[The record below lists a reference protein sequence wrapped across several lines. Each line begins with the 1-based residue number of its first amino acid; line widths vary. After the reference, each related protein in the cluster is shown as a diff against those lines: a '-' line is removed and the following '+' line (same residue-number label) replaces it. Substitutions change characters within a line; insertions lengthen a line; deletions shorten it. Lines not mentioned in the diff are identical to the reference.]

1 MEANYVSTTQ
11 YGIKYIILVKIVYTV
26 HKNAHNWLYFYGEH
40 VTVLVL
46 TQRGIQPTN
55 VSSTTFKTI
64 TKDIRETA
72 LMDLTTHVKCYTF

>member
-1 MEANYVSTTQ
+1 VIVLNVVDDTFVGLLSITENANT
-11 YGIKYIILVKIVYTV
+11 
-26 HKNAHNWLYFYGEH
+26 N

-64 TKDIRETA
+64 TKDIRETV
-72 LMDLTTHVKCYTF
+72 LMVYTVHKNAHN

>member
-1 MEANYVSTTQ
+1 MHQRNENLLKYVLFWANT
-11 YGIKYIILVKIVYTV
+11 
-26 HKNAHNWLYFYGEH
+26 N

-64 TKDIRETA
+64 TKDIRETV
-72 LMDLTTHVKCYTF
+72 LMDLTTHVKCYTGI